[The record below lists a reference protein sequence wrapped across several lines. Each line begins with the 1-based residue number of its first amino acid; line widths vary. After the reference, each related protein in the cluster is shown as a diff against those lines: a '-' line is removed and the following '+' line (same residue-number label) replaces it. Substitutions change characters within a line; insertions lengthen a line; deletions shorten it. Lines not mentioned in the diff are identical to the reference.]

1 MRALILLPLCLSL
14 SGCYV
19 AYSGHQTAGGGVST
33 TTTASAVRGQINTGS
48 ASLGAS
54 FGTPPAPG
62 APGGQVSLS
71 RGASAL
77 LLLGLVIGDT
87 LNYLGAP
94 LSSTPPPPVPRRD
107 AIAETCSCYG
117 WKPGLAAVPP
127 NE

>member
-19 AYSGHQTAGGGVST
+19 AYSGQQSTGGGVT
-33 TTTASAVRGQINTGS
+33 TTTTGAATRAQISAGS
-48 ASLGAS
+48 ARFGAS

-62 APGGQVSLS
+62 APGGQVSLQ

-87 LNYLGAP
+87 LNYLGAS
-94 LSSTPPPPVPRRD
+94 LAGAPPSAPRRD
-107 AIAETCSCYG
+107 SIAETCSCYG
-117 WKPGLAAVPP
+117 WKPGLAAAPGH
-127 NE
+127 E

>member
-19 AYSGHQTAGGGVST
+19 AFSGHQNTSGGVT
-33 TTTASAVRGQINTGS
+33 TTTTGAATRAHIS
-48 ASLGAS
+48 GGSGRFGAA

-62 APGGQVSLS
+62 APGGQVSLP

-87 LNYLGAP
+87 LNYLGAR
-94 LSSTPPPPVPRRD
+94 LAGAPPSAPRRD
-107 AIAETCSCYG
+107 SIAETCSCYG
-117 WKPGLAAVPP
+117 WKPGLAAAPG

>member
-19 AYSGHQTAGGGVST
+19 AYSGHQSTGGGVT
-33 TTTASAVRGQINTGS
+33 TTTTGVATRAQVSAGPTR
-48 ASLGAS
+48 LGAS

-62 APGGQVSLS
+62 APGGQASLP

-87 LNYLGAP
+87 LNYLGAALVEAP
-94 LSSTPPPPVPRRD
+94 QSSPRRD
-107 AIAETCSCYG
+107 SIAETCSCYG
-117 WKPGLAAVPP
+117 WKPGKGAVPE

>member
-19 AYSGHQTAGGGVST
+19 AYSGHQSTGGGVT
-33 TTTASAVRGQINTGS
+33 TTTTGAAVRGQINTGS
-48 ASLGAS
+48 ARVGAS

-62 APGGQVSLS
+62 APGGQVSLP

-87 LNYLGAP
+87 LSYLGATF
-94 LSSTPPPPVPRRD
+94 SSTPPSAPRRD
-107 AIAETCSCYG
+107 SIAETCSCYG
-117 WKPGLAAVPP
+117 WKPDLGVAPT

>member
-1 MRALILLPLCLSL
+1 MRELILLSLCISL

-19 AYSGHQTAGGGVST
+19 AYSGHQTAGGGVTT
-33 TTTASAVRGQINTGS
+33 TTTAGAVRGQINTGP
-48 ASLGAS
+48 ARVGAS

-87 LNYLGAP
+87 LNYVGAA
-94 LSSTPPPPVPRRD
+94 LSGTPPSAPRRD
-107 AIAETCSCYG
+107 SIAETCSCYG
-117 WKPGLAAVPP
+117 WQPGLAATPA